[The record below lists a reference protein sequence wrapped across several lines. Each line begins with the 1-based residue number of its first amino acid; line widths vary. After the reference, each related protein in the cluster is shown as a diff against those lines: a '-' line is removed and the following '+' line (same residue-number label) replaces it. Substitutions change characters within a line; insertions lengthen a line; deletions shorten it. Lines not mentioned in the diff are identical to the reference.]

1 MTVVNP
7 WSLVLPISR
16 AEQIVETLVNAFRE
30 IADAPAPD
38 VSFDDGETAISK
50 RLTRH
55 LQTLLPD
62 TLVSGFWDFEVSTV
76 KSDMSDS
83 RRLDITYGTVVQDT
97 HNVRF
102 IFECKKLYGVTD
114 TRAKQY
120 RRRYLEEGVRRF
132 VIGSYAPDQPV
143 AFMIGY
149 VDPKGVGAVKATTA
163 SMAQGNAVIELGLR
177 AYDKGRFHEAPPR
190 QFAKHAVMETHHL
203 RSLPLRDITL
213 YHLELG
219 FPTEGKAKARKR

>member
-38 VSFDDGETAISK
+38 VSFDDGETVISK

-102 IFECKKLYGVTD
+102 IFECKKLYGV
-114 TRAKQY
+114 
-120 RRRYLEEGVRRF
+120 RRF

-149 VDPKGVGAVKATTA
+149 VDPKGVGAITATTA

-177 AYDKGRFHEAPPR
+177 AYDKGRYHAAPPR

-203 RSLPLRDITL
+203 RPLPLRDITL

-219 FPTEGKAKARKR
+219 FPTEGKAKTKKR